1 MVWPWL
7 EIPARAAQG
16 ARVVMSM
23 RQSQGPVYSLAAKFS
38 DQDQAKRVYTDLER
52 ALKAL
57 RFDAH
62 VSRIVIADEMY
73 VSFLHEGPE
82 SSIPASVMQAVRE
95 HMNQGQGIGP
105 LPQDA
110 IANIQARRQARRAQG
125 VGQYESHEPTP
136 STYRYPALRDAE
148 TKEILAELY
157 DQGELVGEQPYT
169 GPGPAPGSPVYPVNL
184 EDLPAET
191 RAQVEEELKR
201 RNMQVRSTQARQIAH
216 APTPAAAPLQGRR
229 SAPGKAGKPLL
240 ERYLTYLRLAQENAR
255 ARLHDKTGLTRDQY
269 NFNLLLMTSYHDT
282 YSRMAGKALKYRLAA
297 SAQNMVDALRPRP
310 LLLEDMS
317 LEIMANIGSHRR
329 ELDPDIATPI
339 LTLPAAPIWLEF
351 EEPVMAANGDIAG
364 IFFTCADRE
373 VEQMLTEERREAMR
387 KVLET
392 SVKRPDQSYSWS
404 LNFISSDGT
413 PSTRYSYEE
422 KARAWW
428 IVPATANNDEGRC
441 PTEECQ
447 EQPRG
452 DGTFD
457 IIPCAFCGTILAYWR
472 SWMVTALLTVQ
483 GDLAATETAE
493 WPRHQEQTTR
503 KVKRPNSPKY
513 DEIKVT
519 HDYYLVS
526 FDASV
531 KRVTPEPEE
540 AHEVTPRGSWV
551 AAAQEIDPA
560 SVVYVRHDFGK
571 TQRRLDPERNPYW
584 KTKRTVE
591 VRPFSKRIPMR
602 VDHLQHRITRVIA
615 SRFEQSENQ

>member
-1 MVWPWL
+1 
-7 EIPARAAQG
+7 
-16 ARVVMSM
+16 MSTP
-23 RQSQGPVYSLAAKFS
+23 RQVYSLAAKFA
-38 DQDQAKRVYTDLER
+38 DQAQAKRVFTELEST
-52 ALKAL
+52 LKAF

-62 VSRIVIADEMY
+62 VSRIMVKEEMY

-82 SSIPASVMQAVRE
+82 SSIPAPLIQAVRQQLS
-95 HMNQGQGIGP
+95 QGQQLGP
-105 LPQDA
+105 LPPDVV
-110 IANIQARRQARRAQG
+110 ANIQARRAQRRAQG
-125 VGQYESHEPTP
+125 IGQYESHEPTQ
-136 STYRYPALRDAE
+136 SSYQWPAIRDRE
-148 TKEILAELY
+148 TKEILAEYY
-157 DQGELVGEQPYT
+157 DQGQLVKQEPDT
-169 GPGPAPGSPVYPVNL
+169 GPAPGSPVYPVKL
-184 EDLPAET
+184 EDLPEQT
-191 RAQVEEELKR
+191 RAQVEEALQHRQQKAAL
-201 RNMQVRSTQARQIAH
+201 ARQIAH
-216 APTPAAAPLQGRR
+216 APTPAPAPPQGRR
-229 SAPGKAGKPLL
+229 STSGKAGKPLV
-240 ERYLTYLRLAQENAR
+240 ERYLTYLRVAQENAR
-255 ARLHDKTGLTRDQY
+255 ARLHDKTGLTSDQY

-297 SAQNMVDALRPRP
+297 SAQNMIDALRPRP

-351 EEPVMAANGDIAG
+351 EEPIFAANGDIAG

-373 VEQMLTEERREAMR
+373 VEQMLTEERRPAMR
-387 KVLET
+387 KVLES

-441 PTEECQ
+441 PTDECQ

-472 SWMVTALLTVQ
+472 SWLVTALLAVS

-493 WPRHQEQTTR
+493 WPRHQEQTIR
-503 KVKRPNSPKY
+503 KVKRPNTGKY

-540 AHEVTPRGSWV
+540 THEVTPRGSWV

-615 SRFEQSENQ
+615 SRFEKPSEL